1 MTTIGYFTSMIAWL
15 GFFTAIFLSYFY
27 YLKFRN
33 QERRLLIEK
42 GVDLKDL
49 YKQSNKRF
57 PWYVLG
63 FSIIGCALGVF
74 MGVFLFDYIYSISSD
89 YLALFIT
96 MSALLLG
103 AIGVIIGK
111 NVEEKKQ

>member
-15 GFFTAIFLSYFY
+15 GFFAAIFLSYFH

-49 YKQSNKRF
+49 YKQSNKKF
-57 PWYVLG
+57 PWYVIGYTILG
-63 FSIIGCALGVF
+63 CSLGIF
-74 MGVFLFDYIYSISSD
+74 LGVFLFDYVCHISSD

-96 MSALLLG
+96 MSAFLLG
-103 AIGVIIGK
+103 AIGIIVGK
-111 NVEEKKQ
+111 RIEDKKR